1 MGLLRFSGW
10 FIGVMFVVW
19 LGAGCKRP
27 VDDSAG
33 VMAALERGRD
43 FRERHLYSRAEE
55 VFLELLRQHPDSA
68 AAHQELGY
76 LYFENLGDYVSA
88 LYHLKRFGAMD
99 DQSRTNST
107 IRGDVLEQVQLIC
120 KQEIAKEIALGGLLS
135 SGEFEEM
142 ERLTAANKDLRE
154 KLERVSEALE
164 VEKARNAELA
174 VAVSEAQRG
183 GGSGVR
189 TVAVPEGSVRG
200 AEREVVPQVGGGE
213 PAELRV
219 ASGGGGREV
228 VLREEPGAGGVQG
241 VRAETAR
248 TASIQY
254 YTVRK
259 GDTFYNLAKRT
270 GLSVAELQR
279 LNPEV
284 RPSSLQIGQ
293 RLKIPQR

>member
-33 VMAALERGRD
+33 VLAALERGRD

-135 SGEFEEM
+135 GHEFEEM

-164 VEKARNAELA
+164 AEKARSAGLE

-189 TVAVPEGSVRG
+189 TAEVPEGSGRVP
-200 AEREVVPQVGGGE
+200 EREVVPEGGGGS
-213 PAELRV
+213 ARLGG
-219 ASGGGGREV
+219 ASGGGGGELVQREV
-228 VLREEPGAGGVQG
+228 PGTGGMQRGLVEP
-241 VRAETAR
+241 AR
-248 TASIQY
+248 PASIQY

-259 GDTFYNLAKRT
+259 GDTFYNLAKRA